1 MLLLVQTL
9 ILDGV
14 KIQLHVLQ
22 DIPSN
27 VQTWVDMKLFLIRTY
42 GLSIYNFQTSNIRPS
57 NLHLNIIA
65 QI

>member
-9 ILDGV
+9 SLDGV
-14 KIQLHVLQ
+14 KIQLHVPQ

-42 GLSIYNFQTSNIRPS
+42 GLSNFQTSNMRPS
-57 NLHLNIIA
+57 NLHLNIIS